1 MADGGEDAIMKHM
14 KALVPTHCADSGVT
28 WAGFILTMRAASR
41 VTIMCFDAAD
51 LDLVDDLCDDEVPL
65 LELTTMLYPVLASA
79 AAASSSESAAEKVLV
94 STVTLTEDE
103 KSVYPGIFSELAGGA
118 DTASV
123 TQVHEKIGKSSSSMS
138 KTNMEKCATLAYKF
152 VGVAEGSPLDL
163 NLFVLLMRLLSLTQL
178 SYPLEKLRSAEIGA
192 ASLKDGMEYPLFQ
205 FS

>member
-1 MADGGEDAIMKHM
+1 MAIVQELLETRVPDMADGGEDAIMKHM

-41 VTIMCFDAAD
+41 VTIMCFDVAD
-51 LDLVDDLCDDEVPL
+51 LDLVDDLCDDAVQL

-79 AAASSSESAAEKVLV
+79 AAASASESAAEKVLV

-123 TQVHEKIGKSSSSMS
+123 TAPRFGDEVLHSEEEIEDGSTLVETCLSPRHDCTSKSRKSPQTKKSS
-138 KTNMEKCATLAYKF
+138 A
-152 VGVAEGSPLDL
+152 P
-163 NLFVLLMRLLSLTQL
+163 NLPSYAFLELTGPQ
-178 SYPLEKLRSAEIGA
+178 PA
-192 ASLKDGMEYPLFQ
+192 AQS
-205 FS
+205 